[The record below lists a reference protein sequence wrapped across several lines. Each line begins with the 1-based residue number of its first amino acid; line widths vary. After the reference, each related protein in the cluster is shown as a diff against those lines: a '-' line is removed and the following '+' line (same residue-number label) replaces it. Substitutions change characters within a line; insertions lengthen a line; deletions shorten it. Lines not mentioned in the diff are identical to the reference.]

1 MGASSVHITFP
12 TKQEWDRVGQLGYL
26 QRIGMQY
33 HWKNCNYG
41 SFDDFLMDL
50 KQSKRKNIRQE
61 RKKVQAQN
69 LHLKRLRGD
78 DIKPWHW
85 DAFYKFYRN
94 TTDNK

>member
-1 MGASSVHITFP
+1 
-12 TKQEWDRVGQLGYL
+12 
-26 QRIGMQY
+26 
-33 HWKNCNYG
+33 
-41 SFDDFLMDL
+41 MDL

-78 DIKPWHW
+78 DIKVWRMGFVQGCREGAVFQSTSRLFLRVKMLLTPLLLIPLQPWHW

>member
-61 RKKVQAQN
+61 RKKVGMSTMIICM
-69 LHLKRLRGD
+69 HLPFAKSGIAHYMDLELGASD
-78 DIKPWHW
+78 TI
-85 DAFYKFYRN
+85 
-94 TTDNK
+94 